1 MMDGISLLSLIEG
14 QMKERPKPIGFC
26 FTNQVSYSDNQY
38 KLYVRNGMFE
48 LYDIVKDPF
57 EKKNI

>member
-1 MMDGISLLSLIEG
+1 
-14 QMKERPKPIGFC
+14 MKERPKPIGFC